1 MRSRMDAAGG
11 NCNYL
16 PKVQISILGSEK
28 MKEEWRAV
36 VGFEWAYIVSSSGRV
51 AKLKTARK
59 QKGRAGALCVKTYPG
74 GVLHPYDNCGYGMVT
89 LSREDKSRA
98 KFLVHRL
105 VAIAF
110 IPNPENKPHINH
122 KDGVKKNN
130 AVSNLEWC
138 TIAENNRHG
147 FLTGLIPPMIP
158 KIGEHCKS
166 SKLTNEQVGVIKR
179 LISNGG
185 KCSTIALEYGVGR
198 TTISAIKSGRNW
210 AHL

>member
-1 MRSRMDAAGG
+1 
-11 NCNYL
+11 
-16 PKVQISILGSEK
+16 
-28 MKEEWRAV
+28 MKEEWREI
-36 VGFEWAYIVSSSGRV
+36 VGFGWAYRVSNKGRV
-51 AKLKTARK
+51 ARLNITRL
-59 QKGRAGALCVKTYPG
+59 QKGKGGSLCTRSYTG
-74 GVLHPYDNCGYGMVT
+74 GVLHPYDHCGYEMVT
-89 LSREDKSRA
+89 LSREDKVRE
-98 KFLVHRL
+98 KIFVHRV